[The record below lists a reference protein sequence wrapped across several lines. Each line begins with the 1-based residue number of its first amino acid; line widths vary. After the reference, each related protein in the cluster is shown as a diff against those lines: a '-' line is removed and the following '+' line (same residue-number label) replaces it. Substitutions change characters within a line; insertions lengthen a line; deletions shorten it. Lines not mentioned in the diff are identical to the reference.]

1 MSRKIIGVTVG
12 TPMNPKNIIGKIVYD
27 DTLSTESA
35 NAVQNKVITT
45 ALNGKA
51 DLDGNGKLKVD
62 QIPEDIKIKTDNT
75 LKFSEKGVLGVN
87 TVNVVEKDNTLP
99 ITAAAVH
106 TTVGNI
112 EVLLGT
118 I

>member
-35 NAVQNKVITT
+35 NAVQNNVITT
-45 ALNGKA
+45 ALNSKA
-51 DLDGNGKLKVD
+51 DLDEKGKLKAD
-62 QIPEDIKIKTDNT
+62 QIPEIKTDNT
-75 LKFSEKGVLGVN
+75 LKYSENGVLGVN
-87 TVNVVEKDNTLP
+87 TANEVEKDNTLP